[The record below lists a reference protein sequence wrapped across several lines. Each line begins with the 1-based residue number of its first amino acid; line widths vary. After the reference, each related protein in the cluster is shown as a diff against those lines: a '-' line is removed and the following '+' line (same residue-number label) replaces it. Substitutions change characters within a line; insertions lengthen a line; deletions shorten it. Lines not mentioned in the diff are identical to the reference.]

1 MLLNTL
7 YTLIATFSFSIL
19 ANIRGKN
26 LVFASLGG
34 GFTWFI
40 YLVSSNYI
48 HTSSILCYFIA
59 SIFAA
64 IYSET
69 MARILKAPVTTFVIS
84 SIIPLVPGSGMYY
97 TMSES
102 VQGNVTMSLNLGIQ
116 TLAIAG
122 TIAIG
127 VFLVSSLSKT
137 LFHFKRMLDI
147 KYKELKN
154 KWSFRQI
161 FNLKLHFYFRNMVR
175 VDTNSSIF
183 SSSDLL
189 LSSQIKQVL
198 A

>member
-26 LVFASLGG
+26 LVFATLGG

-40 YLVSSNYI
+40 YLFSSNYI
-48 HTSSILCYFIA
+48 HISNILCFFIA

-64 IYSET
+64 LYSEI
-69 MARILKAPVTTFVIS
+69 MARILKTPVTTLIIS
-84 SIIPLVPGSGMYY
+84 AIIPLVPGSGMYY

-102 VQGNVTMSLNLGIQ
+102 VQGNITTSLNLGIQ

-127 VFLVSSLSKT
+127 VFLISSLSKT
-137 LFHFKRMLDI
+137 LFHFRRMLI
-147 KYKELKN
+147 ERYKWLKT
-154 KWSFRQI
+154 K
-161 FNLKLHFYFRNMVR
+161 
-175 VDTNSSIF
+175 
-183 SSSDLL
+183 
-189 LSSQIKQVL
+189 
-198 A
+198 

>member
-1 MLLNTL
+1 MILNTL

-40 YLVSSNYI
+40 YLLTTTYTHGSNVF
-48 HTSSILCYFIA
+48 CFFIA
-59 SIFAA
+59 SVFAA
-64 IYSET
+64 MYSEI
-69 MARILKAPVTTFVIS
+69 MARILKTPVTTLVIS
-84 SIIPLVPGSGMYY
+84 TIIPLVPGSGMYY

-102 VQGNVTMSLNLGIQ
+102 VQGNINTSLNLGIQ

-137 LFHFKRMLDI
+137 LFHFRRMLNA
-147 KYKELKN
+147 KYKRLK
-154 KWSFRQI
+154 
-161 FNLKLHFYFRNMVR
+161 
-175 VDTNSSIF
+175 
-183 SSSDLL
+183 
-189 LSSQIKQVL
+189 IK
-198 A
+198 

>member
-1 MLLNTL
+1 MLINTL

-26 LVFASLGG
+26 LIFASLGG

-40 YLVSSNYI
+40 YLVSTYYIPASN
-48 HTSSILCYFIA
+48 ILCFFIA
-59 SIFAA
+59 SIIAA
-64 IYSET
+64 IYSEI
-69 MARILKAPVTTFVIS
+69 MARILKTPVTTLVIS

-102 VQGNVTMSLNLGIQ
+102 VQGNVTMSLNLGLQ

-137 LFHFKRMLDI
+137 LFHFRRMLNEKYI
-147 KYKELKN
+147 KLKN
-154 KWSFRQI
+154 K
-161 FNLKLHFYFRNMVR
+161 
-175 VDTNSSIF
+175 
-183 SSSDLL
+183 
-189 LSSQIKQVL
+189 
-198 A
+198 

>member
-1 MLLNTL
+1 MILNTL

-40 YLVSSNYI
+40 YLLGTHYI
-48 HTSSILCYFIA
+48 HSSGILCYFIA

-64 IYSET
+64 IYSEV
-69 MARILKAPVTTFVIS
+69 MARILRTPVTTFIIS

-137 LFHFKRMLDI
+137 LFHFRRMLKI
-147 KYKELKN
+147 KYKGLK
-154 KWSFRQI
+154 
-161 FNLKLHFYFRNMVR
+161 
-175 VDTNSSIF
+175 
-183 SSSDLL
+183 
-189 LSSQIKQVL
+189 IK
-198 A
+198 

>member
-40 YLVSSNYI
+40 YLLSTHYI
-48 HTSSILCYFIA
+48 HSSTIFCYFIA

-64 IYSET
+64 IYSEV
-69 MARILKAPVTTFVIS
+69 MARVLKTPVTTLIIS
-84 SIIPLVPGSGMYY
+84 AIVPLVPGGGMYY

-102 VQGNVTMSLNLGIQ
+102 VNGNVTMSLNLGLQ

-127 VFLVSSLSKT
+127 VFLVSSLSKA
-137 LFHFKRMLDI
+137 LFHFRRMLKI
-147 KYKELKN
+147 KYEGLKT
-154 KWSFRQI
+154 R
-161 FNLKLHFYFRNMVR
+161 
-175 VDTNSSIF
+175 
-183 SSSDLL
+183 
-189 LSSQIKQVL
+189 
-198 A
+198 